1 MQTLPLSRL
10 RRAGKFLSDQGFPS
24 HDRRRVTTWAILAA
38 HAAQPST
45 HWDAQANAR
54 KLLKA
59 DVPEKAG
66 IHDLHPCV
74 HLGEKA
80 ALRWLVS
87 GERLASLGSF
97 RPGCLSHGTEYSA
110 CTPERAY
117 GVLLDGVWIH
127 DLLED
132 SLRLRP
138 APPVTV
144 TEDSAEELPAP
155 EPDEARPPNVLVAM
169 ARRLAGAISRG
180 RYRWK

>member
-1 MQTLPLSRL
+1 MQTLPLARL
-10 RRAGKFLSDQGFPS
+10 RKAGQFLSDHGFPS

-45 HWDAQANAR
+45 HLDAQANAR

-74 HLGEKA
+74 HLGENA
-80 ALRWLVS
+80 ARRWWVG
-87 GERLASLGSF
+87 GERLASLGSLQ
-97 RPGCLSHGTEYSA
+97 PGCLSHGTEYSA
-110 CTPERAY
+110 CTPECAY

-132 SLRLRP
+132 SHQQRP
-138 APPVTV
+138 APPVTAAQ
-144 TEDSAEELPAP
+144 DSVEETQLRSPKRRGLQTFSSRWHAGWL
-155 EPDEARPPNVLVAM
+155 ESSARA
-169 ARRLAGAISRG
+169 LAA
-180 RYRWK
+180 